1 MKGLI
6 TGNRN
11 KSLTKAV
18 VKVFEEN
25 GHSCH
30 CVSRSNGYDFE
41 SDPISVISD
50 IVKLSLSFDVFINL
64 YSNFFFNASVLSHKV
79 FNRWYSNKYSNR
91 RIINIGSTTDR
102 VTKGKSNLY
111 HYEKKILREMSTGHS
126 LLSVWDQAPKV
137 TCISFGT
144 MENRSEK
151 HPGRKCL
158 NFKEVAGYIYW
169 ITQQP
174 THLHI
179 NELSIDPVQKK
190 NE

>member
-1 MKGLI
+1 MKVLI

-11 KSLTKAV
+11 KGLSKAV
-18 VKVFEEN
+18 VEIFESS

-30 CVSRSNGYDFE
+30 CVSRSNGYNFK
-41 SDPISVISD
+41 STPLSVISD
-50 IVKLSLSFDVFINL
+50 IVELSLGFDIFINL
-64 YSNFFFNASVLSHKV
+64 YSNFFFNASLLSHKV
-79 FNRWYSNKYSNR
+79 FKRWYTDKFSDR

-111 HYEKKILREMSTGHS
+111 HYEKKTLREMSTGFS

-137 TCISFGT
+137 THISFGT
-144 MENRSEK
+144 MENRSEDN
-151 HPGRKCL
+151 PGRKCL
-158 NFKEVAGYIYW
+158 SLKEVAEYIYW

-179 NELSIDPVQKK
+179 NELSIDPVQIK
-190 NE
+190 